1 MINKVF
7 TQVTFNSCFY
17 SDLATQPAGNA
28 VIDARRT
35 IFQGIFY
42 IRQYREDCKA
52 IYPGDVDKVSLL
64 LKFLN
69 SLDKNF

>member
-7 TQVTFNSCFY
+7 TQVTFNSWFY
-17 SDLATQPAGNA
+17 SDLATQPVGNA

-35 IFQGIFY
+35 VFQEIFY
-42 IRQYREDCKA
+42 IQQYIEDCKA
-52 IYPGDVDKVSLL
+52 IYPGDVDKVNLL

-69 SLDKNF
+69 SLDRKF